1 MKITFL
7 GVIQQFI
14 ILGGI
19 TMWVLT
25 VFDGETF
32 RIFEFETK
40 EEAMKA
46 LEKIQLPA
54 ILSYTNLTLVA

>member
-1 MKITFL
+1 
-7 GVIQQFI
+7 
-14 ILGGI
+14 
-19 TMWVLT
+19 MWVLT

-40 EEAMKA
+40 EEAVKMM
-46 LEKIQLPA
+46 EEIDLPA